1 MTDSLAMCGF
11 PKCTAG
17 FMASNPAWCQP
28 LNTWKRYFFEWISRP
43 TPEAILNSLI
53 FFDFRPVHGNAM
65 IAESLRAYLSQ
76 QLKNRQIFFANMAG
90 VILRNR
96 PPVDFL
102 KRFRLEKQGEHR
114 NTFNIKINAL
124 CPITDA
130 ARLSALE
137 LGIYS
142 TATVE
147 RLREMKERQGP
158 LSGLSDDLG
167 QAFEFLMS
175 LRLRHQ
181 FAQMQNGSPPDNF
194 IDPSGLGMMDRRTLL
209 EACRIISLAQD
220 ALKAHYGAVIQA

>member
-1 MTDSLAMCGF
+1 
-11 PKCTAG
+11 
-17 FMASNPAWCQP
+17 
-28 LNTWKRYFFEWISRP
+28 
-43 TPEAILNSLI
+43 
-53 FFDFRPVHGNAM
+53 
-65 IAESLRAYLSQ
+65 
-76 QLKNRQIFFANMAG
+76 MAG

-124 CPITDA
+124 CPIVDA

-142 TATVE
+142 TATIE
-147 RLREMKERQGP
+147 RLREMKERPGP
-158 LSGLSDDLG
+158 VHGLSDDLI

-181 FAQMQNGSPPDNF
+181 FTQIRDGAPPDNF

-209 EACRIISLAQD
+209 EAFRIISLAQD
-220 ALKAHYGAVIQA
+220 ALKAHYGTVMRA